1 MYFMFYDIY
10 NSKFGDIILVG
21 DENGLSNLH
30 IEKPDG
36 KRKFDIEKDWIKNP
50 LFFIAIKDQ
59 LDDFFSHK
67 NTSFD
72 IKLNLI
78 GTDFQKSVWLEL
90 TKIPFGETRSYQDIA
105 IAIGKPKASR
115 AIGMANSKNPIPIII
130 PCHRVIGKNGKLIG
144 FAHGLELKQELLN
157 FENKKES

>member
-1 MYFMFYDIY
+1 MFYDIY

-59 LDDFFSHK
+59 LDDFFSQK

-130 PCHRVIGKNGKLIG
+130 PCHRVIGKNGKLTG